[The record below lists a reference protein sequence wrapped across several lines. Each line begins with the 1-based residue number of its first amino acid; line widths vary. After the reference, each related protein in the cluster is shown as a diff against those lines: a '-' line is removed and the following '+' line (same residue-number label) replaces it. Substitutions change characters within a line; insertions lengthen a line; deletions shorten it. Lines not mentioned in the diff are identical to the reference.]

1 MPLPRPNVRKPPVQR
16 AAAAAAAA
24 AKVRFRP
31 GSEPDGREKV
41 FTERT
46 YCEATN
52 LPFRTTQIIL
62 EEDLRVSGGAII
74 PLIALC
80 ERLLTNDKLSRF
92 RSGS

>member
-1 MPLPRPNVRKPPVQR
+1 MPNVRKPPVQR
-16 AAAAAAAA
+16 AAAAAAAAA

-52 LPFRTTQIIL
+52 LPFRTTQSIL
-62 EEDLRVSGGAII
+62 EEDLRVSGGDII
-74 PLIALC
+74 PLIALW
-80 ERLLTNDKLSRF
+80 ERLLITDKLRRF
-92 RSGS
+92 QSGS